1 MFSKHS
7 LIEGAKNLTRSF
19 WLSVTAITVL
29 VVSLSSVAIV
39 LILRTSI
46 SYSIRQLDKNIEIV
60 AFLQAGLEEKTIQE
74 LQQELSRIPQVQE
87 VRYIN
92 DQQAREELMQ
102 SLEQAE
108 GFKSALLS
116 LDFPTHLDYFILKID
131 KAENYQPVFNLLI
144 SDRYS
149 PVFKKVLGKQEFIE
163 RLQSLYYW
171 TNLIGMVIVIIFA
184 LIAIMVMV
192 NILKIAIYNYK
203 SEIEIMRLVGATN
216 SYIQGPFIMQGTY
229 FTLIACLLVWAIFLP
244 LANFL
249 ANYFVSNIDPKTSN
263 LLPEIYLSLAIM
275 TIISV
280 LVGMV
285 TAYLSTQKYLQQ

>member
-7 LIEGAKNLTRSF
+7 LVEGAKNLTRSF

-60 AFLQAGLEEKTIQE
+60 AFLQTGLEEKTIQE
-74 LQQELSRIPQVQE
+74 IEQELSRIPQIQE

-102 SLEQAE
+102 NLEQAE
-108 GFKSALLS
+108 GFKNAVLS
-116 LDFPTHLDYFILKID
+116 LDFPTHLDYFIVKID
-131 KAENYQPVFNLLI
+131 KAENYQQVFNLL
-144 SDRYS
+144 SSERYS
-149 PVFKKVLGKQEFIE
+149 SVFKKVLGKQEFIE

-171 TNLIGMVIVIIFA
+171 TNLIGMVVVIIFA

-203 SEIEIMRLVGATN
+203 GEIEIMRLVGATN
-216 SYIQGPFIMQGTY
+216 SYIRGPFIMQGTY

-249 ANYFVSNIDPKTSN
+249 ANYFVSNIDPKTSS
-263 LLPEIYLSLAIM
+263 LLPEIYLSLGIM
-275 TIISV
+275 TIVSV
-280 LVGMV
+280 FVGMV

>member
-60 AFLQAGLEEKTIQE
+60 AFLQSDLEEKTIQE

-108 GFKSALLS
+108 GFKNALLS

>member
-60 AFLQAGLEEKTIQE
+60 AFLQTGLEEKTLQE
-74 LQQELSRIPQVQE
+74 LQQDLSRIPQVQE

-108 GFKSALLS
+108 GFKNSLLN
-116 LDFPTHLDYFILKID
+116 LDFPTHLDYFIIKID
-131 KAENYQPVFNLLI
+131 KAENYQQVFNLL
-144 SDRYS
+144 SNDSYAS
-149 PVFKKVLGKQEFIE
+149 VFKKVLGKQEFIE
-163 RLQSLYYW
+163 RLQNLYYW
-171 TNLIGMVIVIIFA
+171 TNLIGIVVVFIFA

-192 NILKIAIYNYK
+192 NMLKIAIYNYK
-203 SEIEIMRLVGATN
+203 GEIEIMRLVGATN

-244 LANFL
+244 LTNFL
-249 ANYFVSNIDPKTSN
+249 VNYFVSTLDSQTSN
-263 LLPEIYLSLAIM
+263 LLLEIYFSLGMM
-275 TIISV
+275 TVISV
-280 LVGMV
+280 LVSIV
-285 TAYLSTQKYLQQ
+285 TSYLSTQKYLQQ

>member
-60 AFLQAGLEEKTIQE
+60 AFLQTGLEEKTLQE
-74 LQQELSRIPQVQE
+74 LQQDLSRIPQVQE

-108 GFKSALLS
+108 GFKNSLLN
-116 LDFPTHLDYFILKID
+116 LDFPTHLDYFIIKID
-131 KAENYQPVFNLLI
+131 KAENYQQVFNLL
-144 SDRYS
+144 SNDSYA

-163 RLQSLYYW
+163 RLQNLYYW
-171 TNLIGMVIVIIFA
+171 TNLIGIVVVFIFA

-192 NILKIAIYNYK
+192 NMLKIAIYNYK
-203 SEIEIMRLVGATN
+203 GEIEIMRLVGATN

-229 FTLIACLLVWAIFLP
+229 FTLIACLLVWVIFLP
-244 LANFL
+244 LTNFL
-249 ANYFVSNIDPKTSN
+249 VNYFVSTLDSQTSN
-263 LLPEIYLSLAIM
+263 LLLEIYLSLGMM

-280 LVGMV
+280 LVSIV
-285 TAYLSTQKYLQQ
+285 TSYLSTQKYLQQ

>member
-7 LIEGAKNLTRSF
+7 LVEGAKNLTRSF

-102 SLEQAE
+102 NLEQVE
-108 GFKSALLS
+108 GFKNAVLS
-116 LDFPTHLDYFILKID
+116 LDFPTHLDYFIVKID
-131 KAENYQPVFNLLI
+131 KAENYQQVFNLLG

-149 PVFKKVLGKQEFIE
+149 LVFKKVLGKQEFIE

-171 TNLIGMVIVIIFA
+171 TNLIGMVVVIIFA

-203 SEIEIMRLVGATN
+203 GEIEIMRLVGATN

-280 LVGMV
+280 LVGIV